1 MPGASTRI
9 SCAFRDKAMAVD
21 WKTSGFDE
29 SAAALLN
36 LADELSESALRS
48 AAVAGGTILR
58 DEAAMRAPRGETGDL
73 ARAIYLKFIEERS
86 TETSKMYYVSIRRG
100 KKGDGRDD
108 VAFYGHMVEFG
119 HWYVPPRPKGV
130 RWKSHRASWAGK
142 HWVAASPFIRPAWD
156 ARKTDAV
163 DAMRN
168 RLREKL
174 MELQQAR
181 GK

>member
-1 MPGASTRI
+1 
-9 SCAFRDKAMAVD
+9 MAVD

-29 SAAALLN
+29 SAAALLK
-36 LADELSESALRS
+36 LADDMAESALRS

-58 DEAAMRAPRGETGDL
+58 DEASLRAPRGETGNL
-73 ARAIYLKFIEERS
+73 SRALYLKFIEERS

-100 KKGDGRDD
+100 KKSDGRDD
-108 VAFYGHMVEFG
+108 VAFYGLMVEFG
-119 HWYVPPRPKGV
+119 HWYVPPKPKGT
-130 RWKSHRASWAGK
+130 RWKSHRASSIGK
-142 HWVAASPFIRPAWD
+142 HWVAANPFLRPAWE
-156 ARKTDAV
+156 ARKTDAI

-174 MELQQAR
+174 MEIHQAS